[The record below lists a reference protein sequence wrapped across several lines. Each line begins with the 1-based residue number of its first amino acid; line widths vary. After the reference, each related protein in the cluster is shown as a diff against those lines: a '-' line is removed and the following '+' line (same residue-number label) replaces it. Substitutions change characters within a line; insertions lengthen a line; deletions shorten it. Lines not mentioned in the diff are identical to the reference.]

1 MWELHFLWNDLPDY
15 NFGWL
20 VLILAAYM
28 IWERWERT
36 DFGTSEPGSRLSAG
50 LLFLPGLL
58 FVTVSVLYK
67 WVFART
73 PAFSLGISLGCALIL
88 MAMLLGSHGCLGL
101 RTFIFPILFVFVAVP
116 LPQIIWNPVVL
127 SLQNLVS
134 FVNVEAL
141 NLFGVPAVRH
151 GSVIQLPNCL
161 VGVDEA
167 CSGVRSLQSSIM
179 AALFIGDVMFK
190 SRRLRCMILAVG
202 VLLALF
208 GNMVRA
214 LILSLTAFRHGE
226 NALDAVH
233 DGAGWGIL
241 AFTTAGL
248 VLGAWL
254 VGKIDRLLKASEGS
268 RPINVRA

>member
-1 MWELHFLWNDLPDY
+1 M
-15 NFGWL
+15 
-20 VLILAAYM
+20 ILAAYI

-36 DFGTSEPGSRLSAG
+36 DFGTNEPGSRLSAW
-50 LLFLPGLL
+50 LLFVPGLL

-73 PAFSLGISLGCALIL
+73 PAFSLGVSLGCALL
-88 MAMLLGSHGCLGL
+88 VMAMLLASEGWLGL

-141 NLFGVPAVRH
+141 NLFGIPAVRH

-190 SRRLRCMILAVG
+190 HRRLRWMILAVG

-214 LILSLTAFRHGE
+214 LFLSWTALSHGE

-233 DGAGWGIL
+233 DGAGWAIL
-241 AFTTAGL
+241 AFTTTGL

-254 VGKIDRLLKASEGS
+254 LGKMDPQVKTS
-268 RPINVRA
+268 RNDKTINARA